1 VGFAGG
7 TKEAPTY
14 RSLGDHTETVELEF
28 DPEVTSYSD
37 LLDMFWSNHDPT
49 TLCSRQY
56 MSAIFYHSDQQ
67 LALAQE
73 SLKEAQLSNRSPIT
87 TLILPAKEFY
97 NAEK

>member
-1 VGFAGG
+1 MSGHA
-7 TKEAPTY
+7 
-14 RSLGDHTETVELEF
+14 DTVNWPRNKMRIML
-28 DPEVTSYSD
+28 SSD

-49 TLCSRQY
+49 THCSRQY

>member
-1 VGFAGG
+1 MSGQADTGNWPPNIMRVVL
-7 TKEAPTY
+7 T
-14 RSLGDHTETVELEF
+14 
-28 DPEVTSYSD
+28 SD

-56 MSAIFYHSDQQ
+56 MSAIFYYSDQQ